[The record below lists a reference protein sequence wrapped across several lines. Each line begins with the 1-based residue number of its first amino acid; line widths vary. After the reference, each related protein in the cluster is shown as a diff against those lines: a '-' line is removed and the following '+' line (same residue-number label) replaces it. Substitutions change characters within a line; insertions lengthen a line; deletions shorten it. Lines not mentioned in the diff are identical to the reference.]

1 MRLLADEN
9 VPTALVESLR
19 LLGHDVASIREMAP
33 SSSDPDVLALANEQ
47 QRVLLTYDTDFGEL
61 IFRRQHPTSEGVIL
75 LRLPQPTQL
84 HSDRVVEVLR
94 MYDDWSDY
102 FTTVTTDHER
112 RRRLPRQS

>member
-19 LLGHDVASIREMAP
+19 LLGHDVASIRETVP

-61 IFRRQHPTSEGVIL
+61 IFRRQHPASEGVIL
-75 LRLPQPTQL
+75 LRLLQPAQL
-84 HSDRVVEVLR
+84 HRDRVVEVLG

-102 FTTVTTDHER
+102 FTTVTADHER
-112 RRRLPRQS
+112 RRRLPHQS

>member
-19 LLGHDVASIREMAP
+19 LLGHDVASIREATPSAP
-33 SSSDPDVLALANEQ
+33 DPDVLAQANEQ

-61 IFRRQHPTSEGVIL
+61 IFRHHYPASEGVIL
-75 LRLPQPTQL
+75 LRLPQPTQF
-84 HSDRVVEVLR
+84 HTSRVVEALG

-102 FTTVTTDHER
+102 FTTVTAEDER